1 MNEMNEWN
9 EWMKWMNEMNEWNE
23 WMKWMN
29 EMNEWNEWM
38 EGRVSILSLRSFF
51 VKNTKV
57 LRSEH
62 KAITSFL
69 FTKVKE

>member
-1 MNEMNEWN
+1 
-9 EWMKWMNEMNEWNE
+9 MKWMNEMNEWNE
-23 WMKWMN
+23 WMKWMGG
-29 EMNEWNEWM
+29 
-38 EGRVSILSLRSFF
+38 EGRGSILSLRSFF

>member
-1 MNEMNEWN
+1 MNEWN
-9 EWMKWMNEMNEWNE
+9 EWMKLMNEMNGG
-23 WMKWMN
+23 
-29 EMNEWNEWM
+29 
-38 EGRVSILSLRSFF
+38 EGRVSILS
-51 VKNTKV
+51 